1 MSQLS
6 LENFGENLPAS
17 GVIAFSQ
24 VAIGL
29 GAGLLVADRVGQN
42 ARRGAAIA
50 LIGLG
55 VAALV
60 PVIAGIATTISRRPS
75 SRRTMKKRL
84 ESIRHDS
91 GLADEEGT
99 V

>member
-1 MSQLS
+1 MSSLS
-6 LENFGENLPAS
+6 LEKFGENLPAS

-29 GAGLLVADRVGQN
+29 GAGLLVTDRLGQN

-50 LIGLG
+50 LIGVG
-55 VAALV
+55 VAVLV

-75 SRRTMKKRL
+75 SRRTMNKRL

-91 GLADEEGT
+91 GLSDEEGT
-99 V
+99 I